1 MQVTRTYQVVAHH
14 GITFQINEL
23 IVQPSDR
30 SRLNQLCFTAA
41 RQDNYRI
48 TDLIIDV
55 YDRMQA
61 NDRPCS
67 LRVAISSPL
76 TRSQADLLNEQRN
89 SVGAVFGSAVSTP
102 IGTVT
107 LAGGLVVG
115 GLVGSYVT
123 SRIPTFHSGDRIVS
137 IQAQVQGG
145 IGPQRT
151 NKSLIINSRAT

>member
-1 MQVTRTYQVVAHH
+1 
-14 GITFQINEL
+14 
-23 IVQPSDR
+23 
-30 SRLNQLCFTAA
+30 
-41 RQDNYRI
+41 
-48 TDLIIDV
+48 
-55 YDRMQA
+55 MQA

-76 TRSQADLLNEQRN
+76 SRSQADLLNEQRN

-102 IGTVT
+102 IGAVT
-107 LAGGLVVG
+107 LTGGLVVG